1 MKRIMKEMQTTE
13 DKFTK
18 LKEYLTTLDSVA
30 VAFSGGV
37 DSTFLLKTAHDILGD
52 RAVAVTAKSCVFPVH
67 ESGEADAFCRKEG
80 ITQYLYETDVCAVEG
95 FAENPPDR
103 CYLCKKS
110 LFLGMGEIVKK
121 HGIRYLAEGSNMD
134 DLGDYRPG
142 MKAVGELG
150 VKSPLR
156 FAGLYKEEIRE
167 LSKRYG
173 LPTWD
178 KPSYACLASRFVYGE
193 TITREKLGMVEKAE
207 RLLMERGFIQMRV
220 RIHGTLAR
228 IEVPKEAFGHLMQE
242 DIRTEIVAKFREYG
256 FSYVTFDLQGFRSG
270 SMNEVLKNGS

>member
-1 MKRIMKEMQTTE
+1 MKRVMKEMQTTE
-13 DKFTK
+13 DKFAK

-37 DSTFLLKTAHDILGD
+37 DSTFLLKTAHDTLGD
-52 RAVAVTAKSCVFPVH
+52 RAVAVTAKSCVFPAR

-80 ITQYLYETDVCAVEG
+80 IIQYLYETDVCAVDG
-95 FAENPPDR
+95 FAGNPPDR

-110 LFLGMGEIVKK
+110 LFLGMEKIVKE
-121 HGIRYLAEGSNMD
+121 HGISCLAEGSNMD

-142 MKAVGELG
+142 MKAVAELG

-156 FAGLYKEEIRE
+156 VAGLYKEEIRE
-167 LSKRYG
+167 LSKGYG

-193 TITREKLGMVEKAE
+193 TITKEKLDMVEKAE
-207 RLLMERGFIQMRV
+207 QLLMERGFIQMRV

-228 IEVPKEAFGHLMQE
+228 IEVPEGAFGHLMQE

-270 SMNEVLKNGS
+270 SMNEVLY